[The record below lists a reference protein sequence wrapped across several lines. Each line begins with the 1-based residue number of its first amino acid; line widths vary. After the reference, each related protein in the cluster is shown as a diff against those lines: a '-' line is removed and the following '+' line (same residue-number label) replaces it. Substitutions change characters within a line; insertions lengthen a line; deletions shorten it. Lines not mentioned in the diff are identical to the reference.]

1 MTHLEEELQKLFYQM
16 NDMASLVEGQ
26 VEKCIASLL
35 DEDKGLA
42 REVIFNEKRVNAY
55 ELKIDKDCENIFTL
69 LNPFA
74 NDMRFVF
81 ATLKINYNLE
91 RIGDNAEGIA
101 HYVLEAERGFDMHL
115 LEECRFHEMAETVKL
130 MLNAS
135 NRAYAERNAKLA
147 RTVFS
152 MDSILDEINKS
163 ATDIIAAYIRG
174 NIDNMMQALYLLTI
188 IRKLERVGDHITNI
202 AEEIIFFLEAK
213 VLKHGKKSSFMENFS
228 KEEE

>member
-26 VEKCIASLL
+26 IEKCIASLV

-42 REVIFNEKRVNAY
+42 REVVFNEKRVNAY

-74 NDMRFVF
+74 QDMRFVF

-101 HYVLEAERGFDMHL
+101 HYVIDFEKGFDKNL
-115 LEECRFHEMAETVKL
+115 LEECRFYEMAETVKL
-130 MLNAS
+130 MLSAS

-152 MDSILDEINKS
+152 MDSILDAINKQ
-163 ATDIIAAYIRG
+163 ATDLIADYITK
-174 NIDNMMQALYLLTI
+174 NPNNVKQALFLMTI
-188 IRKLERVGDHITNI
+188 IRKLERVGDHVTNI

-213 VLKHGKKSSFMENFS
+213 VLKHGKKASLMDNDEA
-228 KEEE
+228 